1 MVFWAPKS
9 KDKNVLTI
17 KEIEEM
23 KISVQKNDPIHIA
36 LILCGLNVVKNSFQS
51 YLNSLILMSSS
62 QVNLHLV
69 TDGMLIK
76 NYLQR
81 IVSIFML
88 Q

>member
-1 MVFWAPKS
+1 MVFRMAKS
-9 KDKNVLTI
+9 NDKKDKKI
-17 KEIEEM
+17 FKREIEEI
-23 KISVQKNDPIHIA
+23 KISVQQNDPIHIA
-36 LILCGLNVVKNSFQS
+36 LILCGLNVVKSSFQS

-81 IVSIFML
+81 IVSI
-88 Q
+88 

>member
-1 MVFWAPKS
+1 MVLRAPKS

-17 KEIEEM
+17 EEIEEM

-36 LILCGLNVVKNSFQS
+36 LILCGLNVVKSSFHS

-81 IVSIFML
+81 IVSI
-88 Q
+88 